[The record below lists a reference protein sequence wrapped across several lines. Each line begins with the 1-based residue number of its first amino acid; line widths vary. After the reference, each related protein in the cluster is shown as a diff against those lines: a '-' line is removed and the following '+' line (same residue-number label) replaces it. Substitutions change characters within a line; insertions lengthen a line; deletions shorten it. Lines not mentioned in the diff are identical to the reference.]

1 MSSRAQALPAPPTV
15 LAWRAAAGLCRARPG
30 PGGNKNPGWGT
41 TLGNTFGHTFRI
53 TTWGES
59 HGDAVGVVVDGCP
72 PRLPLAI
79 DEIQRELD
87 RRRPGQS
94 EISSQRRE
102 GDRAELLSGVFDG
115 LTLGTPILIG
125 VWNEDARGKD
135 YEHLRSVFR
144 PSHADYTYQAKYGIR
159 NWKGGGRASARETV
173 GRVAAGA
180 IAKKVLAR
188 EFGVEIVGY
197 VKQVWELTAEVDPDT
212 VSPEDVESNDV
223 RCPDQDMA
231 VRMME
236 RIKDARKDGDSLGG
250 IVEAVARNVPA
261 GLGDPVFDKLDGD
274 LARAML
280 SLPACKGFEVGSGFG
295 GITMTG
301 SEHNDPFY
309 SEGGRIRTRTNRSG
323 GIQGGISNGENIV
336 VRAAFKPTATIMKPQ
351 ETVDVDGNAVV
362 LEGRGRHDPCVLPR
376 AVPIVEAMVALV
388 LVDHALRHRAQMGPQ

>member
-1 MSSRAQALPAPPTV
+1 M
-15 LAWRAAAGLCRARPG
+15 
-30 PGGNKNPGWGT
+30 
-41 TLGNTFGHTFRI
+41 
-53 TTWGES
+53 
-59 HGDAVGVVVDGCP
+59 GVVVDGCP

-102 GDRAELLSGVFDG
+102 GDKAEILSGVFDG

-135 YEHLRSVFR
+135 YEHLRTVFR

-159 NWKGGGRASARETV
+159 NWKGGGRAAARETV

-180 IAKKVLAR
+180 IAKKVLAQ
-188 EFGVEIVGY
+188 EIGVEIVGY
-197 VKQVWELTAEVDPDT
+197 VKQVWELRAEVDPDT
-212 VSPEDVESNDV
+212 VSAEDVESNDV

-231 VRMME
+231 VRMIE
-236 RIKDARKDGDSLGG
+236 RIREARKDGDSLGG

-280 SLPACKGFEVGSGFG
+280 SLPACKGFDVGSGFG

-323 GIQGGISNGENIV
+323 GIQGGISNGESIV

-351 ETVDVDGNAVV
+351 ETVDVDGNPVV
-362 LEGRGRHDPCVLPR
+362 MEGRGRHDPCVLPR
-376 AVPIVEAMVALV
+376 AVPIVEAMMALV
-388 LVDHALRHRAQMGPQ
+388 LVDHALRHRAQMGAV